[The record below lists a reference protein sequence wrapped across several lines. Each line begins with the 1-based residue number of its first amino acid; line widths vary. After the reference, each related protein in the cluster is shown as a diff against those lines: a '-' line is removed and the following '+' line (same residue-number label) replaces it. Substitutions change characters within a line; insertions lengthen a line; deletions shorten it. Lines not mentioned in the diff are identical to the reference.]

1 MQEQRGFDM
10 NMVANQLTLSTYDIQ
25 RLERLLD
32 STASADDLPMHLSAL
47 AIKLYDSNGTAP
59 VTVPADVITMN
70 SQVRLRDSDA
80 DREAVYTLV
89 FPHQANAAEGR
100 ISVLAPLGAA
110 LFGARVGDSVAVTTP
125 GGARLLV
132 VQELVYQ
139 PEAAGR
145 YDL

>member
-1 MQEQRGFDM
+1 M
-10 NMVANQLTLSTYDIQ
+10 NTVANHLTLSTYDIQ
-25 RLERLLD
+25 RLEPLLD
-32 STASADDLPMHLSAL
+32 STASADSLPVHLSAL
-47 AIKLYDSNGTAP
+47 VIKLYDCTEATP
-59 VTVPADVITMN
+59 VAMPADVVTMN
-70 SQVRLRDSDA
+70 SRVRLRDPDA

-110 LFGARVGDSVAVTTP
+110 LFGARVGDSVAVASP
-125 GGARLLV
+125 GGERRLLV
-132 VQELVYQ
+132 QELLYQ